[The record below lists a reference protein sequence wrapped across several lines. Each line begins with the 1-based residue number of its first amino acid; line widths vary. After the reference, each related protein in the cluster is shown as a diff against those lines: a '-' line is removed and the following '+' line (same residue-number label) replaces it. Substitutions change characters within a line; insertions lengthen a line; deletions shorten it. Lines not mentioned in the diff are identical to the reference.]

1 MSEKPRAS
9 ELAMPDIFDHVV
21 TLRLGDRKHP
31 PHDDPAVDCPLGSLI
46 EVCEVCGPFGCRP
59 PLPGLPGQ
67 FELPAAEEWVS
78 VAHQLQVCSG
88 LSVTEYRK
96 QKSADERVDDILM
109 VLRG

>member
-1 MSEKPRAS
+1 
-9 ELAMPDIFDHVV
+9 
-21 TLRLGDRKHP
+21 
-31 PHDDPAVDCPLGSLI
+31 
-46 EVCEVCGPFGCRP
+46 
-59 PLPGLPGQ
+59 
-67 FELPAAEEWVS
+67 